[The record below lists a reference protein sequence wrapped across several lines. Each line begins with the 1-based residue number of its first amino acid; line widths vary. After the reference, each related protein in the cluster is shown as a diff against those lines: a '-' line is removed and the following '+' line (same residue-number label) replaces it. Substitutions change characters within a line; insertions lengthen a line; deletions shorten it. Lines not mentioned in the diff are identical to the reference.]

1 MIKLCSVAIC
11 FIVCLTINLA
21 DETYL
26 HTFHISYVLFG
37 LVFDDMVPVAIYSVY
52 DVTVDA
58 DIFHAVT
65 VTVEV
70 DCFVG
75 SKCLSSAFI
84 AIKDSSF
91 SGRIDTIFIGRP
103 AETGAA
109 NDFKRVLSPRHATF
123 SNILN
128 ICLSHVIT
136 CTINSILHYSNNCKL
151 DKLG

>member
-1 MIKLCSVAIC
+1 MVCIAI
-11 FIVCLTINLA
+11 
-21 DETYL
+21 
-26 HTFHISYVLFG
+26 G
-37 LVFDDMVPVAIYSVY
+37 SVY

-75 SKCLSSAFI
+75 SKCLSSAII

-91 SGRIDTIFIGRP
+91 SGRIDTLFIGNT

-109 NDFKRVLSPRHATF
+109 NDFERVLSPRHANF

-136 CTINSILHYSNNCKL
+136 CTIIRITSAIFC
-151 DKLG
+151 